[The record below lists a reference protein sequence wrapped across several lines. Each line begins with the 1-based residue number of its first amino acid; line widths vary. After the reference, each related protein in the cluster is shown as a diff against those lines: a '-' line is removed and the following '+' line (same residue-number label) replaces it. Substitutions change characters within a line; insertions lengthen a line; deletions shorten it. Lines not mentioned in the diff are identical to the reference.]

1 MIMLVEQLRG
11 GRTPSSVVLLAFLS
25 FPGSK
30 TAALHPEMSESQEEK
45 SDGEG
50 EKAKPT
56 GPAIKPFSGVSFL
69 FAILVHSLGSNQLP
83 MPTCAAK
90 NCHTKYN
97 NHTLF
102 PRASPYLPEIKLK
115 SHC

>member
-1 MIMLVEQLRG
+1 MMLVEQLRG
-11 GRTPSSVVLLAFLS
+11 GGAPSSVVLLTFLS

-50 EKAKPT
+50 EKAKPA
-56 GPAIKPFSGVSFL
+56 AIKPLSGVSFL
-69 FAILVHSLGSNQLP
+69 FATLVHSLGSNQLP

-97 NHTLF
+97 SHTLF
-102 PRASPYLPEIKLK
+102 PRASPCLPEIKLK

>member
-1 MIMLVEQLRG
+1 MMLVEQLRG
-11 GRTPSSVVLLAFLS
+11 GGAPSSVVLLTFPS

-30 TAALHPEMSESQEEK
+30 MAALHPEMSVSQEEK

-50 EKAKPT
+50 EKAKPA
-56 GPAIKPFSGVSFL
+56 GSAIKPLSGFSFL
-69 FAILVHSLGSNQLP
+69 FATLVHSLGSNQLP

-102 PRASPYLPEIKLK
+102 PGG
-115 SHC
+115 